1 MDTER
6 LLQTNSSGHK
16 TNDKIQ
22 VDFINVYLF
31 YKNKRENIT
40 IVGLFQIGYTEYK
53 RTFVSPKN
61 LNMTFQ
67 KYTHCINIRYMAE
80 TDV

>member
-31 YKNKRENIT
+31 YKNKRDNIT
-40 IVGLFQIGYTEYK
+40 IVGLFQIGHTEYK
-53 RTFVSPKN
+53 RTFVSPKT
-61 LNMTFQ
+61 LQHDFSEIYPLH
-67 KYTHCINIRYMAE
+67 KH
-80 TDV
+80 